1 VRASKFEES
10 WMTPQGRTVSIGGV
24 ETHYLEAGEGK
35 PLVLIHGGGAG
46 ADAKG
51 NWEGCIPEYAKRF
64 RVLAV
69 DMIGFGNSAR
79 PDPAGYSYGQT
90 NRNNHMIEFVETV
103 VGGPAFV
110 IGNSMGGATAL
121 GVAIKRPDLVEKLV
135 LMGAAG
141 LDIAN
146 PDTSSRAALG
156 GYDYTQEGMRKLV
169 GVLTG
174 PNYQASDDLIAYRH
188 GLTMKPGSKEASHA
202 IQVHMRDDP
211 MTYSRDSIA
220 SVQTPTLVV
229 GGKHDKIAVLART
242 YGYLELIP
250 NSWGFVLPHD
260 GHWVMME
267 SPREFV
273 AITTAFLSGDM
284 FNA

>member
-1 VRASKFEES
+1 
-10 WMTPQGRTVSIGGV
+10 MTAHSRTVSIGGV
-24 ETHYLEAGEGK
+24 ETHYLEAGEGE

-46 ADAKG
+46 ADARG
-51 NWEGCIPEYAKRF
+51 NWEGCIPEYARRF

-69 DMIGFGNSAR
+69 DMIGFGVSER
-79 PDPAGYSYGQT
+79 PDPATYSYGQT
-90 NRNNHMIEFVETV
+90 NQNNHMAQFVEKV
-103 VGGPAFV
+103 AGGSAYL

-121 GVAIKRPDLVEKLV
+121 GVTIRRPELVKKLV

-146 PDTSSRAALG
+146 PDTSQRAALG
-156 GYDYTQEGMRKLV
+156 GYDYTPEGMRRLV

-174 PNYQASDDLIAYRH
+174 PGYKVSDELIAYRH
-188 GLTMKPGSKEASHA
+188 GLTMQPGAREASAA
-202 IQVHMRDDP
+202 IAEHMKTDP
-211 MTYSRDSIA
+211 MTYPREQIA

-229 GGKHDKIAVLART
+229 GGKLDKIAVLART

-250 NSWGFVLPHD
+250 NSWGFVLPHT

-267 SPREFV
+267 APREFV
-273 AITTAFLSGDM
+273 AVTTAFLSGDM
-284 FNA
+284 FTAPA